1 MISARMY
8 VCVCVYAASMM
19 APPYPGMM
27 YQTSQGMVY
36 AAAPTSALQNGV
48 IFSLSQG
55 QLQLQHAAADC
66 GMSSVCCAPA
76 CLPKVCAPS
85 FKHLFL
91 FVCACVCV
99 AVYTV
104 SSLVRCFYLARVL
117 QFRPISPERV
127 AALFV
132 VCQLS
137 GIMLSQR
144 LHFFC
149 LVFPFLKTFVNIG
162 LILN

>member
-1 MISARMY
+1 MY

-76 CLPKVCAPS
+76 CLKSVHPPLNICSCLCVSACRCWHCQFSCALLLFGTGFAIPS
-85 FKHLFL
+85 YQSGARCC
-91 FVCACVCV
+91 FVCG
-99 AVYTV
+99 V
-104 SSLVRCFYLARVL
+104 S
-117 QFRPISPERV
+117 I
-127 AALFV
+127 
-132 VCQLS
+132 
-137 GIMLSQR
+137 QR
-144 LHFFC
+144 HNVILTTQIFC

-162 LILN
+162 LILH